1 MASFSR
7 SPERPGNIVQTLN
20 VADGDPAGA
29 ETRDL
34 FDRAS
39 SLAGIGAWQC
49 DLRTE
54 ALT

>member
-7 SPERPGNIVQTLN
+7 NPERPGPIVQTGPMRGGDA
-20 VADGDPAGA
+20 ADADPH
-29 ETRDL
+29 DL

-39 SLAGIGAWQC
+39 SLVGIGAWQC

-54 ALT
+54 TLT